1 MRVAGSTLLFPSDS
15 KVRFELKEFDGC
27 VIGSL
32 AQPKSFVLVFRAHSA
47 LSKTLRAPCS
57 VMGKCML
64 TKACVKEMTNNHLP
78 RKEQRKIGL
87 ACYSQM
93 DWPDVNAFLTCPVCG
108 VKNTVGGPYYMIFYS
123 MAQLQTTALPFGLAG
138 RRAVRL
144 MCMGCMHYISRNQVP
159 TNTEIVLGP
168 GVWVQ
173 EYLEATSVTSFFRN
187 GLFAKVHETLTAR
200 RLYYAWMESPELS
213 ASVEKALVDEIGLL
227 VKSLHEEMAGG
238 MKHAEMPGRRE
249 LKKQAKAKVETG
261 LCLVCK
267 KENSNNVC
275 VICKRAV
282 YCGKDCQRKDWKRH
296 KIVECVP
303 PTTPFDSTGPCFV
316 CKKENSK
323 SICSICKRAVYCGKD
338 CQRKDWKR
346 HKIVDCVP
354 PRAPFGSTS

>member
-57 VMGKCML
+57 VVGKCIL
-64 TKACVKEMTNNHLP
+64 TEACVKEMTEIHLSS
-78 RKEQRKIGL
+78 KEQRKIGR
-87 ACYSQM
+87 ASYSHM
-93 DWPDVNAFLTCPVCG
+93 TWPDVNAFLTCPVCG

-123 MAQLQTTALPFGLAG
+123 MAQLQTTAVPFALAG

-144 MCMGCMHYISRNQVP
+144 MCMGCMYHISRNQVP

-168 GVWVQ
+168 GVLVQ

-187 GLFAKVHETLTAR
+187 GLSKVHETLTAR
-200 RLYYAWMESPELS
+200 RLYYLWLLESPELS
-213 ASVEKALVDEIGLL
+213 ASVENAFVVEICALVN
-227 VKSLHEEMAGG
+227 SLHEEMAGG
-238 MKHAEMPGRRE
+238 MQHAEMPGRRE
-249 LKKQAKAKVETG
+249 LKRQAKAKVETG

-267 KENSNNVC
+267 KANSKSVC
-275 VICKRAV
+275 SICKRAV

-303 PTTPFDSTGPCFV
+303 P
-316 CKKENSK
+316 K
-323 SICSICKRAVYCGKD
+323 
-338 CQRKDWKR
+338 
-346 HKIVDCVP
+346 
-354 PRAPFGSTS
+354 APFGSIS